1 MREALDQP
9 TQVKA
14 RQDLVLFE
22 MNKVAQRYLKAMALI
37 FTIFYIIRGVTYLAG
52 YDAPVAHLLGWPSLV
67 TALVGGV
74 IYGLTRSQQR
84 SGRFTETSFILL
96 GGLLL
101 VNLYWTFYHDPNP
114 RLPVNTAFILFAA
127 GLGTTRLVNWIIQ
140 VAAMSGAYLY
150 ALYGAG
156 IVDQAFGPMFVVS
169 ALLLSYL
176 AFVARVSVIKER
188 VALDLEVRE
197 KAEKLEAAN
206 KAKDRFLANMT
217 HELRTPMTGVIGM
230 MDLLRDTQLNPEQD
244 KLLNSAKTS
253 AGYLLAIIN
262 DILDFSKLEA
272 GKFELTPAPM
282 DAVSMTRDVAGMLRG
297 QAETKGLSVTV
308 HTLTDTEVWVTGDSV
323 RLGQVLFN
331 LIGNAIKFT
340 EKGAIDIFLDSEE
353 VGSGVRLKWRVKDTG
368 VGIPKEQIPKLFER
382 FEQVDGTATRKA
394 QTGTGL
400 GLAIIQ
406 ELVSLMKGD
415 ILVES
420 KEGEGSE
427 FQISVPL
434 PKSRKI
440 VQASAGTAKVV
451 SPVSFG
457 LGVHLSI
464 LVAEDNMINQVI
476 VRKLLEKE
484 GCSVTIVENG
494 EAAVDAAT
502 SPDAHFDIIL
512 MDVRMPV
519 MDGPTATRIIKDTL
533 DYPPPIV
540 ALTANTLKE
549 DVEKYLTAGMDAHV
563 GKPIVIEELMA
574 AIRRL
579 VQAKAAE

>member
-1 MREALDQP
+1 MVTPSNQLQENHTRD
-9 TQVKA
+9 
-14 RQDLVLFE
+14 DLVQDE
-22 MNKVAQRYLKAMALI
+22 MNKVAQRYLKAMAMI
-37 FTIFYIIRGVTYLAG
+37 FTIFYVIRGTTYLTG
-52 YDAPVAHLLGWPSLV
+52 YEAPVSHLLGWPSLA
-67 TALVGGV
+67 TAIVGGA
-74 IYGLTRSQQR
+74 IYAMTRRRQYA
-84 SGRFTETSFILL
+84 GRFIEGSFLLL
-96 GGLLL
+96 GALLL
-101 VNLYWTFYHDPNP
+101 INLYWTFYHDPNP
-114 RLPVNTAFILFAA
+114 RLPINTAFILFAA
-127 GLGTTRLVNWIIQ
+127 GLGTTRLVNWILQ
-140 VAAMSGAYLY
+140 VTAMAGAYLY

-156 IVDQAFGPMFVVS
+156 VVDQAFGPMFVVS

-230 MDLLRDTQLNPEQD
+230 MDLLRGTRLTDEQD
-244 KLLNSAKTS
+244 RLLKSAKTS

-262 DILDFSKLEA
+262 DILDFSKLES
-272 GKFELTPAPM
+272 GKFELSPGPM

-297 QAETKGLSVTV
+297 QAEAKGLSVTV
-308 HTLTDTEVWVTGDSV
+308 HASTAPEVWVSGDSV

-340 EKGAIDIFLDSEE
+340 DKGAVDIFLDSEE
-353 VGSGVRLKWRVKDTG
+353 EQEGLRLKWRVKDTG
-368 VGIPKEQIPKLFER
+368 VGIPKEQIPRLFDR
-382 FEQVDGTATRKA
+382 FEQVDGSATRKE

-400 GLAIIQ
+400 GLAIIR

-420 KEGEGSE
+420 REGVGSE
-427 FQISVPL
+427 FQVSVPL
-434 PKSRKI
+434 PRSK
-440 VQASAGTAKVV
+440 KVLAETNAAAPAV
-451 SPVSFG
+451 SYG
-457 LGVHLSI
+457 LGVRLNI

-494 EAAVDAAT
+494 EAAVEAAT
-502 SPDAHFDIIL
+502 APDAHFDIIL
-512 MDVRMPV
+512 MDVRMPI
-519 MDGPTATRIIKDTL
+519 MDGPTATKIIKEKLAD
-533 DYPPPIV
+533 PPPVV

-549 DVEKYLTAGMDAHV
+549 DVEDYLAAGMDAHV
-563 GKPIVIEELMA
+563 GKPIVIEELMEA
-574 AIRRL
+574 VRRL
-579 VQAKAAE
+579 VRTDAA

>member
-1 MREALDQP
+1 
-9 TQVKA
+9 
-14 RQDLVLFE
+14 

-37 FTIFYIIRGVTYLAG
+37 FTIFYVIRGVTYLTG
-52 YDAPVAHLLGWPSLV
+52 YAAPVSHLLGWPSLA

-74 IYGLTRSQQR
+74 IYGVTRSQQR
-84 SGRFTETSFILL
+84 SGRFTETSFLLL
-96 GGLLL
+96 GSLLL

-114 RLPVNTAFILFAA
+114 RLPVNTAFILFAV
-127 GLGTTRLVNWIIQ
+127 GLGTTRLVNWTLQ
-140 VAAMSGAYLY
+140 VVAVSGAYLY
-150 ALYGAG
+150 ALYGAEV
-156 IVDQAFGPMFVVS
+156 VDQAFGPMFVVS

-230 MDLLRDTQLNPEQD
+230 MDLLRDTQLNPDQD

-308 HTLTDTEVWVTGDSV
+308 HTSTGPEVWVRGDSI

-340 EKGAIDIFLDSEE
+340 EKGAVDIFLDSEE
-353 VGSGVRLKWRVKDTG
+353 TNSGVRLKWRVKDTG

-382 FEQVDGTATRKA
+382 FEQVDGEATRKE

-400 GLAIIQ
+400 GLAIIR
-406 ELVSLMKGD
+406 ELVGLMKGD

-420 KEGEGSE
+420 REGEGSE
-427 FQISVPL
+427 FQVSVPL
-434 PKSRKI
+434 PKSQKV
-440 VQASAGTAKVV
+440 VQTSAGAANVT
-451 SPVSFG
+451 SPVSLG
-457 LGVHLSI
+457 LGVRLSV

-484 GCSVTIVENG
+484 GCGVTIVENG

-533 DYPPPIV
+533 DSPPPVV

-549 DVEKYLTAGMDAHV
+549 DVEKYLAAGMDAHV
-563 GKPIVIEELMA
+563 GKPIVIEELME

-579 VQAKAAE
+579 VHAKAAE